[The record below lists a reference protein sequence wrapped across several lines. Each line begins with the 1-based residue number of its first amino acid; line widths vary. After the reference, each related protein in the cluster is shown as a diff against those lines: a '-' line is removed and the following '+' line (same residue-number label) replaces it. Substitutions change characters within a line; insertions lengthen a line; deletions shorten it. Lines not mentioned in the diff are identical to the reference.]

1 MEGKITVDPVFC
13 LQLPF
18 EMIFDQ
24 LAFISFG
31 VPAALAISID
41 RAIASRQYGVFACL
55 DANFAAG
62 CAFLDNASG
71 ECVNFAAPYD
81 NAISSFGTDDGEC
94 TIFAQVLLLHVL
106 RRDPD
111 CYGASLVGITPA
123 ANLTSLPP
131 GFDNAISS
139 FRCFYDE

>member
-1 MEGKITVDPVFC
+1 MEGKITVDPNPGFC
-13 LQLPF
+13 LQRPF
-18 EMIFDQ
+18 KMFFYQ

-41 RAIASRQYGVFACL
+41 HTIAPRAPGVFACL
-55 DANFAAG
+55 DADFTAG
-62 CAFLDNASG
+62 CAFFDDVSG
-71 ECVNFAAPYD
+71 KCTNFAAPYN
-81 NAISSFGTDDGEC
+81 NAISSFSTDEGEC
-94 TIFAQVLLLHVL
+94 TIFVN
-106 RRDPD
+106 PD
-111 CYGASLVGITPA
+111 CCGASLGGITPA